1 MQPRD
6 ATILG
11 PVLIIVGLL
20 LLLAQLGFPAF
31 GVLWPLF
38 PLAVGIGFLLRYA
51 QRRDDSSLVFA
62 GVLLLQLSALFQ
74 FRQWELA
81 PLSEHWPF
89 FTLAVGIAFLVR
101 VAVDREARD
110 SLLPGVLLTLLGI
123 LFYLFSFG
131 FFAWILRSVYRVL
144 RIAIKIGVPLGLIGW
159 GAWMLIAR
167 RGAAGG
173 SSNEAIPEKIE
184 PPVDDR

>member
-38 PLAVGIGFLLRYA
+38 PLAVGLGFLIRYA
-51 QRRDDSSLVFA
+51 QRKDDSSLVFA
-62 GVLLLQLSALFQ
+62 GVLLLEISALFQ
-74 FRQWELA
+74 FRQWNLA

-101 VAVDREARD
+101 VAVDRQARD
-110 SLLPGVLLTLLGI
+110 SLLPGILLTLLGI
-123 LFYLFSFG
+123 LFYMFSFG
-131 FFAWILRSVYRVL
+131 FFAWILRHVYRAL
-144 RIAIKIGVPLGLIGW
+144 RIVIKIGLPLALIGW
-159 GAWMLIAR
+159 GTWMLLAR
-167 RGAAGG
+167 RSAAG
-173 SSNEAIPEKIE
+173 SSTAASIPEKIE
-184 PPVDDR
+184 PPSDDA

>member
-1 MQPRD
+1 MQARD
-6 ATILG
+6 ATVIG

-31 GVLWPLF
+31 GILWPLF

-62 GVLLLQLSALFQ
+62 GVLLLQISAFFQ
-74 FRQWELA
+74 LRQWSLA
-81 PLSEHWPF
+81 PISEHWPF
-89 FTLAVGIAFLVR
+89 FTLAVGIAFLAR
-101 VAVDREARD
+101 VAVDKNARD
-110 SLLPGVLLTLLGI
+110 SLLPGVLLTILGV

-144 RIAIKIGVPLGLIGW
+144 RIVIKVGLPMALIGW
-159 GAWMLIAR
+159 GVWMLLAR
-167 RGAAGG
+167 RSG
-173 SSNEAIPEKIE
+173 SPRSQNLGIPEKIE
-184 PPVDDR
+184 PPADES